1 MEGKVLD
8 SLLGKFDS
16 LGSHYCPVRVY
27 YEDTDAGG
35 IVYYANYLKFFERG
49 RTNYF
54 TLLLNDKEKLHNK
67 KINFIVRSCD
77 IKYIKPA
84 VLNDNLFVKTTLI
97 RLRNQLIDF
106 EQVLYRYKDI
116 IVKAKIRIVFVDESG
131 NSCNLSKKTISIL
144 KKLIK
149 D

>member
-1 MEGKVLD
+1 
-8 SLLGKFDS
+8 
-16 LGSHYCPVRVY
+16 
-27 YEDTDAGG
+27 
-35 IVYYANYLKFFERG
+35 
-49 RTNYF
+49 
-54 TLLLNDKEKLHNK
+54 